1 MKQGEVMQMNEI
13 AIKREAAPALSM
25 GAEAIFYLNPQNA
38 INHINGKTL
47 ERTGLL
53 YEQQR

>member
-25 GAEAIFYLNPQNA
+25 GAGAIFYLNPQNA